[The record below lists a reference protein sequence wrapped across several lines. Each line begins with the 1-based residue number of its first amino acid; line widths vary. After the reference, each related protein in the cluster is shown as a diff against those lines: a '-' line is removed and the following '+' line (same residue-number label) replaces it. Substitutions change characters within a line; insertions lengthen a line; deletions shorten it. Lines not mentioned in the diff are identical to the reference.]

1 MDSVVMCEQVR
12 AITTDRLGKYLGTL
26 DSQSVRALEERL
38 KITLD
43 LT

>member
-12 AITTDRLGKYLGTL
+12 AITTDRLGKYLGRL
-26 DSQSVRALEERL
+26 DSQSLRALEDRL